1 MPSEILSKYST
12 PTVTASF
19 SFAGTLNSLADTNG
33 VQSTR
38 VLVASPV
45 APQVRISGNIVTGAA
60 PTANTLVEFYIA
72 RGDDAASEIYDGNCG
87 GISAG
92 WGVNGPVPAT
102 QTKPMVEFVFALV
115 VTATANNPYE
125 FSFMVSNQGPNWVLI
140 CVNETGDALNAA
152 NNVIHY
158 RYVTPEIQ

>member
-12 PTVTASF
+12 PTASF
-19 SFAGTLNSLADTNG
+19 TFTGLNSLADTNG
-33 VQSTR
+33 WQSDAVTPG
-38 VLVASPV
+38 LTV

-60 PTANTLVEFYIA
+60 PAANTLVEFYIA
-72 RGDDAASEIYDGNCG
+72 RGDDAASQIYDGNC
-87 GISAG
+87 SATSLG
-92 WGVNGPVPAT
+92 WGINGAVPAT

-125 FSFMVSNQGPNWVLI
+125 FSFTVSNPGPDWVLI
-140 CVNETGDALNAA
+140 VVNETTDALNAA
-152 NNVIHY
+152 NNVMHY